1 MRRRVNFFDALFALA
16 VLSALFTIGLH
27 LGKERA
33 PSRDITMEI
42 TLRVEK
48 KQGDF
53 KTGSQIL
60 VDGKH
65 EAEVLDVKES
75 EITLL
80 CRGSLEDSGYL
91 AFGAKYVSKNQ
102 PIEAAGEGY
111 YLKGR
116 IFAIKKCVFPN
127 N

>member
-16 VLSALFTIGLH
+16 VLSALFTVGLH

-33 PSRDITMEI
+33 PSRDITMAI
-42 TLRVEK
+42 TLRIEK

-53 KTGSQIL
+53 ESGSKIL

-65 EAEVLDVKES
+65 EAEILDVNES
-75 EITLL
+75 EITIL
-80 CRGSLEDSGYL
+80 CKGSLEYAGYL

-102 PIEAAGEGY
+102 PIEASGEKY

-116 IFAIKKCVFPN
+116 IYAIKKYVFPN